1 MKKKC
6 QGKWRQKS
14 FFYRGLRLLVRDF
27 SQGLFIEKKHH
38 FRSGKCDLD
47 GNWWYWIPPSGV
59 GYRAPYSA
67 NNLIKEIW
75 IQRNATFLSLQTC
88 QITYIPPKLH
98 SVQKLFVLHKCVLP
112 TIFFLCVIPLSP
124 REPLNFLS
132 QSRKKEKCYHI
143 ILRLTKFCCPAT
155 LFDAEYKRLHQ
166 LTRMPYSSVLC
177 PLRREKSGSLLF
189 LLYCISQ
196 TWPNGFLQSF

>member
-1 MKKKC
+1 M
-6 QGKWRQKS
+6 
-14 FFYRGLRLLVRDF
+14 
-27 SQGLFIEKKHH
+27 
-38 FRSGKCDLD
+38 
-47 GNWWYWIPPSGV
+47 
-59 GYRAPYSA
+59 
-67 NNLIKEIW
+67 
-75 IQRNATFLSLQTC
+75 QTC

-112 TIFFLCVIPLSP
+112 TIFFLCVITLSP

-166 LTRMPYSSVLC
+166 LTRMPYSSVC
-177 PLRREKSGSLLF
+177 PPLSVLVTKNPDHFCSC
-189 LLYCISQ
+189 CISQ
-196 TWPNGFLQSF
+196 TWSNGFLQSFKQYFSPPDFDIS